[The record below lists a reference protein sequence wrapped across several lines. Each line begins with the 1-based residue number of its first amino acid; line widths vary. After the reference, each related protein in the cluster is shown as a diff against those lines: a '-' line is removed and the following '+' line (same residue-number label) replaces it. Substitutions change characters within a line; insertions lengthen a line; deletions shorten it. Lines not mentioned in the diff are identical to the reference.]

1 MLKCV
6 KNAKFYTFWALS
18 YLQGGVWCFGGTGL
32 EFTKTIS
39 KSPEATVEKFCLE
52 ALVFHSLVSLYFL
65 IYSLM
70 FY

>member
-6 KNAKFYTFWALS
+6 NNVKFYNLRALS

-52 ALVFHSLVSLYFL
+52 ALVFHSLVSLHCL
-65 IYSLM
+65 IYRST
-70 FY
+70 F